1 MLLTFSPK
9 KTAVEVVDLIPLLV
23 SQFSPNSDK

>member
-1 MLLTFSPK
+1 MLLTFSK